1 MSFPFY
7 IASRYLVSKK
17 SRNAINIISIISIAG
32 VAVGTAALI
41 IVLSVFNGFEDLL
54 TRLNN
59 SFDPDIKVLPASG
72 KTFVPDASFESALN
86 DCDLVST
93 ISYTLEENALLQYN
107 DKQVI
112 ATVKGVDDNFFRIT
126 GLDSMVVRGD
136 ALLYNGKASC
146 AIMGAGVAYSMGV
159 ICDYIEPLAV
169 SVPSRTAEIK
179 GNFSDAASDLLNS
192 ISLYPAG
199 IFAIQQEYDARY
211 VVMPIDEVRRL
222 LEFDRE
228 VGAAEIKLKAGAE
241 SDEAVKQLSA
251 KLGDKFKIPQYA
263 ARIFVQD
270 NAVGKMGYLH
280 DSDIHTADSL
290 FQYYCI
296 NHNAYHRQAQR
307 HFHTSQHGCR
317 RFRHPTHIFHRRA
330 RNKSCRCCGRI
341 VCWRIDMLVA
351 NDLWICKAGWRKRFV
366 YYRCLPGGNTCCRRA
381 VVICRSDAH
390 RTFCSMDAS
399 EICYKETK
407 GKLIK
412 KLTINGKL

>member
-54 TRLNN
+54 MRLNN
-59 SFDPDIKVLPASG
+59 SFDPDIKVLPATG
-72 KTFVPDASFESALN
+72 KTFVPDSNFESALHG
-86 DCDLVST
+86 CDLVSSV
-93 ISYTLEENALLQYN
+93 SYTLEENALLQYN

-112 ATVKGVDDNFFRIT
+112 ATVKGVDDNFFETT

-146 AIMGAGVAYSMGV
+146 AIMGAGIAYSMGV
-159 ICDYIEPLAV
+159 LCDYIEPLAV

-228 VGAAEIKLKAGAE
+228 VGAAEIKLKPKTS
-241 SDEAVKQLSA
+241 SDEAVKQLSV
-251 KLGDKFKIPQYA
+251 KLGDKFKILDRNMQHEYSYKIMQSEKWA
-263 ARIFVQD
+263 IFMILIFILLIASFNIIASITMLIIDKRNDISILRSMGADDSAIRRIFFVEGLGISLVG
-270 NAVGKMGYLH
+270 AVVGLFVGGLICWLQMTYGFVKLGGGSGSFIIDAYPVA
-280 DSDIHTADSL
+280 IHVVDVLWSFAAVMLIGL
-290 FQYYCI
+290 F
-296 NHNAYHRQAQR
+296 AA
-307 HFHTSQHGCR
+307 
-317 RFRHPTHIFHRRA
+317 
-330 RNKSCRCCGRI
+330 
-341 VCWRIDMLVA
+341 
-351 NDLWICKAGWRKRFV
+351 WIPVRFV
-366 YYRCLPGGNTCCRRA
+366 TR
-381 VVICRSDAH
+381 
-390 RTFCSMDAS
+390 
-399 EICYKETK
+399 
-407 GKLIK
+407 KLK
-412 KLTINGKL
+412 NE

>member
-251 KLGDKFKIPQYA
+251 KLGDKFKILDRNMQHEYSYKIMQSEKWA
-263 ARIFVQD
+263 IFMILIFILLIASFNIIASITMLIID
-270 NAVGKMGYLH
+270 KRNDISILRSMGAD
-280 DSDIHTADSL
+280 DSDIRRIFFIEGLGISL
-290 FQYYCI
+290 VGAVVGLFVGGLICWLQMTYGFVKLGGGSGSFI
-296 NHNAYHRQAQR
+296 IDAYPVAIHVVDVLWSFA
-307 HFHTSQHGCR
+307 
-317 RFRHPTHIFHRRA
+317 A
-330 RNKSCRCCGRI
+330 
-341 VCWRIDMLVA
+341 VMLIGLFAAWMPV
-351 NDLWICKAGWRKRFV
+351 RFV
-366 YYRCLPGGNTCCRRA
+366 TRKL
-381 VVICRSDAH
+381 
-390 RTFCSMDAS
+390 
-399 EICYKETK
+399 KE
-407 GKLIK
+407 
-412 KLTINGKL
+412 N